1 MGINLSTQKQMAL
14 HMADHNATVLAMR
27 NERDGLEVKRNERI
41 NVLKLANAQRLA
53 NLEQRLNAQC
63 SDLKQ
68 KKHSEEIMH
77 SQRMKM
83 LSFSQAGAARDARN
97 RNAIDMEAQRA
108 ETKSKLREQQ
118 NKVDAANAKHHQSI
132 EDEDARHKQQMRDM
146 KTKSDART
154 VKHNK
159 KMERM
164 SDKNRHKTEDVN
176 HMALYFV
183 SLENKLKQNNARCA
197 VHEKTLAENAQTIQ
211 QSRDRRK
218 LLTTQSKVVQA
229 IRDAIERDRTKSL
242 KQTASAKR
250 KTFGISA
257 EEAQFVKTE
266 IEGAIKANHDFG
278 DEIIEFLTTLT
289 ELNEQIRETCLA

>member
-1 MGINLSTQKQMAL
+1 MG
-14 HMADHNATVLAMR
+14 
-27 NERDGLEVKRNERI
+27 
-41 NVLKLANAQRLA
+41 
-53 NLEQRLNAQC
+53 
-63 SDLKQ
+63 
-68 KKHSEEIMH
+68 
-77 SQRMKM
+77 
-83 LSFSQAGAARDARN
+83 N

-108 ETKSKLREQQ
+108 DTKSKRRDQQ
-118 NKVDAANAKHHQSI
+118 NI
-132 EDEDARHKQQMRDM
+132 EDEEARHGKEMRDM
-146 KTKSDART
+146 KTASDAKT
-154 VKHNK
+154 EKHNK

-176 HMALYFV
+176 HMALHFV

-250 KTFGISA
+250 KMFGISA